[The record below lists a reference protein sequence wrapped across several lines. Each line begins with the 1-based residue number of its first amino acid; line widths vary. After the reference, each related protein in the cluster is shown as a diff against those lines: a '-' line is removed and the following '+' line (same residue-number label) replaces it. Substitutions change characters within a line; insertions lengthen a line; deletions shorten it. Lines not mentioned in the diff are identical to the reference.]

1 MNEPKKRGRPA
12 KTVVESFDP
21 NHLPERV
28 EFVPVDVDE
37 FARRQAQAY
46 ARRVWE
52 GQSISLSRHE
62 RLGRVAQALQAQGM
76 SMEGVEL

>member
-12 KTVVESFDP
+12 KVVESFDP
-21 NHLPERV
+21 DHLPERV
-28 EFVPVDVDE
+28 EFAPVDVDE

-46 ARRVWE
+46 ARRIWA
-52 GQSISLSRHE
+52 GQSQDLSRHE
-62 RLGRVAQALQAQGM
+62 RLGRIADALKAQGM